1 MKLIFATQNLHKR
14 DEVQSLLGGEII
26 VTSLADLHFSEDL
39 AETHATLEENALE
52 KAMFISNRFGMDCF
66 AEDTGLEVESLQ
78 GAPGVYSARY
88 AGEGKQAED
97 NIRLLLHNLGGNANR
112 RARFRTVICLYMQQ
126 RPYYFEGIVN
136 GSIAN
141 SPSGSYG
148 FGYDP
153 VFIPEGSDRTFA
165 VMTQEEKNAVSH
177 RRKAID
183 KMIRFL
189 KDRDQ

>member
-26 VTSLADLHFSEDL
+26 VTSLADLHFTEDL

-165 VMTQEEKNAVSH
+165 VMTQEEKNAISH

-189 KDRDQ
+189 KYRDR